1 MTPPRN
7 STIPP
12 TFLRLHLPS
21 PLNADSVAEL
31 LARLAQPD
39 APIPLI
45 LETRATDDGIAYLIG
60 VHPFAAE
67 HLARLLGDLVPG
79 VRSVATHPR
88 DRAPVEAGGHMTS
101 HPPGLPIRVDGA
113 EATVRAIY
121 SAFGARRPSETLVV
135 QVIIGLGH
143 APRTLPTKITD
154 PSASL
159 WASLS
164 HGTQLASPEMR
175 SRMKAT
181 AEQANLDVSI
191 RIGASAPTPER
202 RKRLVIE
209 LVGAM
214 ATAQSPGV
222 RLLLVRED
230 IQRLNAAAIPSRWPM
245 RVSVAEL
252 LPLIAWPV
260 GDQELPGLPAHHPRL
275 VPAPAALS
283 TTENVFATANAPG
296 DTRLVGIRTPGR
308 MQHLVVTGPTG
319 SGKSMVFAS
328 LIAQDITAGRPLVLV
343 DPKRQLVDYIC
354 ERVTVELA
362 DRVVIIDAADEKNPV
377 GFNPLDAV
385 GRNKDVVVDGIL
397 SAFKAVFEDGWGPR
411 TEDLLH
417 AGLLSLATAGEARG
431 EPYTLLDLPRLLTD
445 APFRRGVI
453 GAIAGGQ
460 TLASF
465 WAGFEELS
473 PGARAQIIAAPM
485 NKLRKF
491 VLRKNLAAVLGQ
503 ARPRFRLRDVFRDG
517 KAVLVPLNDALLG
530 PGAAQLLGSLVVAE
544 LWMATLERAAETRP
558 LDRPAAI
565 YIDEVQQFLHLPT
578 SIADAL
584 ATSRSYGV
592 SWNLAHQFRDQLPA
606 QMRAAFDA
614 NARNKVV
621 FGLGPDD
628 ARDLAK
634 MAPGLVADDFMAL
647 KPYDVYANVVD
658 SGAPAGWFSARTLAP
673 TAALHDGHIV
683 RQKSR
688 DQWGQ
693 VSKAELLSAPESD
706 VAPSEPAAVVSQ
718 KARRS

>member
-7 STIPP
+7 AKIPP

-79 VRSVATHPR
+79 IRNVGIKPT
-88 DRAPVEAGGHMTS
+88 DRAPVEAGGHLTS
-101 HPPGLPIRVDGA
+101 HPPGLPIRADNA
-113 EATVRAIY
+113 AATTRAIY
-121 SAFGARRPSETLVV
+121 SAFGARRQGEALVV

-143 APRTLPTKITD
+143 APRALPIKITD
-154 PSASL
+154 PSTPL
-159 WASLS
+159 WKSLS
-164 HGTQLASPEMR
+164 HGRQLAPTEMR
-175 SRMKAT
+175 SRIKAT

-202 RKRLVIE
+202 RKRLVVE

-222 RLLLVRED
+222 RLQLVRED
-230 IQRLNAAAIPSRWPM
+230 IQRLNAAVIPSRWPM

-296 DTRLVGIRTPGR
+296 DSRVIGIRTAGR
-308 MQHLVVTGPTG
+308 MQHVVVTGPTG

-328 LIAQDITAGRPLVLV
+328 LIAQDITAGRPLILV
-343 DPKRQLVDYIC
+343 DPKRQLVDFIC
-354 ERVTVELA
+354 ERVPAELA
-362 DRVVIIDAADEKNPV
+362 DRIVIIDAADESPV

-417 AGLLSLATAGEARG
+417 AGLLSLATAGESRG

-445 APFRRGVI
+445 APFRRSVI
-453 GAIAGGQ
+453 GAIAGDQ

-473 PGARAQIIAAPM
+473 TGARAQIIAAPM

-503 ARPRFRLRDVFRDG
+503 PRPRFRLRDVFRDG

-606 QMRAAFDA
+606 QMRAAFDS

-628 ARDLAK
+628 ARDLAR
-634 MAPGLVADDFMAL
+634 MAPGLVAEDFMAL

-658 SGAPAGWFSARTLAP
+658 DGAPAGWFSARTLAP

-683 RQKSR
+683 RQRSR

-693 VSKAELLSAPESD
+693 VSKAEPLSVPESGD
-706 VAPSEPAAVVSQ
+706 ALSQTAAVVSQ

>member
-7 STIPP
+7 AKIPP
-12 TFLRLHLPS
+12 TFQRLHLPS
-21 PLNADSVAEL
+21 PLSAASVGEL

-45 LETRATDDGIAYLIG
+45 LETRATDDGISFLAG
-60 VHPFAAE
+60 VHPFATE
-67 HLARLLGDLVPG
+67 HLKRLLGDLVPG
-79 VRSVATHPR
+79 IRCVATQPG
-88 DRAPVEAGGHMTS
+88 DRVRAGAGGHIRT
-101 HPPGLPIRVDGA
+101 HPPGLPIRVDNA
-113 EATVRAIY
+113 DATVRAIY
-121 SAFGARRPSETLVV
+121 SALGARRPGESIVV

-143 APRTLPTKITD
+143 PPRALPPKVTD
-154 PSASL
+154 PSAPL
-159 WASLS
+159 WKSLS
-164 HGTQLASPEMR
+164 RGTQLAPAEMR

-181 AEQANLDVSI
+181 AEHPNVDVSV
-191 RIGASAPTPER
+191 RIGANAPTPER
-202 RKRLVIE
+202 RKRLVTE
-209 LVGAM
+209 VSGAM
-214 ATAQSPGV
+214 ATAQSPSV
-222 RLLLVRED
+222 RLQLVRED
-230 IQRLNAAAIPSRWPM
+230 IQRLNTAAIPARWPM
-245 RVSVAEL
+245 RVSPAAL
-252 LPLIAWPV
+252 LPLIAWPI
-260 GDQELPGLPAHHPRL
+260 GEQELPGLPAHHPRP
-275 VPAPAALS
+275 VPAPASLS
-283 TTENVFATANAPG
+283 ASENVFATANAPG

-328 LIAQDITAGRPLVLV
+328 LIAQDIAAGRPLVLV
-343 DPKRQLVDYIC
+343 DPKRQLVDFIS
-354 ERVTVELA
+354 ERVPPELV
-362 DRVVIIDAADEKNPV
+362 DQVVIIDAADEDPV

-417 AGLLSLATAGEARG
+417 AGLLSLATAGETRG

-445 APFRRGVI
+445 ATFRRGVI
-453 GAIAGGQ
+453 GAIAGDQ

-473 PGARAQIIAAPM
+473 PGARAQMIAAPM

-503 ARPRFRLRDVFRDG
+503 PRPRFRLRDVFRDG

-592 SWNLAHQFRDQLPA
+592 SWNLAHQFRDQLPVH
-606 QMRAAFDA
+606 MRAAFDA

-628 ARDLAK
+628 ARDLAR
-634 MAPGLVADDFMAL
+634 MAPGLVAEDFMAL

-658 SGAPAGWFSARTLAP
+658 DGAPAGWFSARTLTP

-683 RQKSR
+683 RQRSR

-693 VSKAELLSAPESD
+693 VSKAEPLSAPESD
-706 VAPSEPAAVVSQ
+706 GKSSEAVHVVSV

>member
-1 MTPPRN
+1 MTPRRN
-7 STIPP
+7 AKNPP

-21 PLNADSVAEL
+21 PLAAENVGEL

-45 LETRATDDGIAYLIG
+45 LETRATDDGIAYLVG
-60 VHPFAAE
+60 VHPFATE
-67 HLARLLGDLVPG
+67 HLKRLLGDFVPG
-79 VRSVATHPR
+79 IRSLVTQTS
-88 DRAPVEAGGHMTS
+88 DRVPVEAGGHIVA
-101 HPPGLPIRVDGA
+101 HPSGLPIRVDNA
-113 EATVRAIY
+113 DATVRAIY
-121 SAFGARRPSETLVV
+121 SAFGARRPGETIVV

-143 APRTLPTKITD
+143 PPRALPTKVAD
-154 PSASL
+154 PSAPL
-159 WASLS
+159 WKSLS
-164 HGTQLASPEMR
+164 HGTQLVPAEMR

-181 AEQANLDVSI
+181 AEQPNLDVSI
-191 RIGASAPTPER
+191 RIGADAPTPDR
-202 RKRLVIE
+202 RKRLVTE
-209 LVGAM
+209 VVGALG
-214 ATAQSPGV
+214 TAQSPGV
-222 RLLLVRED
+222 RLQLIRED
-230 IQRLNAAAIPSRWPM
+230 IQRLNTAVIPARWPM
-245 RVSVAEL
+245 RVSPAEL

-260 GDQELPGLPAHHPRL
+260 GEHELPGLPAHHPRL
-275 VPAPAALS
+275 VPAPASLS
-283 TTENVFATANAPG
+283 ANENVFATANASG

-343 DPKRQLVDYIC
+343 DPKRQLVDFIS
-354 ERVTVELA
+354 ERVPPELA
-362 DRVVIIDAADEKNPV
+362 DRVVIIDAADENPV

-417 AGLLSLATAGEARG
+417 AGLLSLATAGDTRG

-445 APFRRGVI
+445 APFRREVI
-453 GAIAGGQ
+453 GAIAGDQ

-465 WAGFEELS
+465 WSGFEELS

-503 ARPRFRLRDVFRDG
+503 PRPRFRLRDVFRDG

-544 LWMATLERAAETRP
+544 LWMATLERATEGRP

-565 YIDEVQQFLHLPT
+565 YVDEVQQFLHLPT

-628 ARDLAK
+628 ARDLAR
-634 MAPGLVADDFMAL
+634 MAPGLVAEDFMAL
-647 KPYDVYANVVD
+647 KPYDIYANVVD
-658 SGAPAGWFSARTLAP
+658 DGAPAGWFSARTIAP
-673 TAALHDGHIV
+673 TGSLHDGHIV
-683 RQKSR
+683 RQMSR

-693 VSKAELLSAPESD
+693 VSKAEPLSASGSD
-706 VAPSEPAAVVSQ
+706 GIPSEAVPVLSR

>member
-7 STIPP
+7 AKIAP

-21 PLNADSVAEL
+21 PLNADNVGEL

-67 HLARLLGDLVPG
+67 HLMRLLGDLVPG
-79 VRSVATHPR
+79 IRSVAMR
-88 DRAPVEAGGHMTS
+88 SSDRSRVGAGGHMTS
-101 HPPGLPIRVDGA
+101 NPPGLPIRVDGA

-121 SAFGARRPSETLVV
+121 SAFGARRQGETLVV
-135 QVIIGLGH
+135 QVILGLGH
-143 APRTLPTKITD
+143 PPRALPTKATD
-154 PSASL
+154 PSTSL
-159 WASLS
+159 WQSLS
-164 HGTQLASPEMR
+164 HGAQLASPEMR

-191 RIGASAPTPER
+191 RIGANAVTPER
-202 RKRLVIE
+202 RKRLVVE

-222 RLLLVRED
+222 RLQLVRED
-230 IQRLNAAAIPSRWPM
+230 IQRLNAAVVPSRWPM
-245 RVSVAEL
+245 RASVAEL
-252 LPLIAWPV
+252 LPLIAWPI

-275 VPAPAALS
+275 VPAPASLS

-328 LIAQDITAGRPLVLV
+328 LIAQDITARRPLVLV
-343 DPKRQLVDYIC
+343 DPKRQLVDFIC
-354 ERVTVELA
+354 ERVPAQLA
-362 DRVVIIDAADEKNPV
+362 DRVVIIDAAEKNPV

-385 GRNKDVVVDGIL
+385 GRNKDVIVDGIL

-417 AGLLSLATAGEARG
+417 AGLLSLATAGEARR

-445 APFRRGVI
+445 APFRRSVI
-453 GAIAGGQ
+453 GAIAGDQ

-465 WAGFEELS
+465 WAGFDELS

-503 ARPRFRLRDVFRDG
+503 TRPRFRLRDVFREG

-628 ARDLAK
+628 ARDLAR
-634 MAPGLVADDFMAL
+634 MAPGLVAEDFMAL

-658 SGAPAGWFSARTLAP
+658 DGAPAGWFSARTLAP
-673 TAALHDGHIV
+673 TVALHDGHIV
-683 RQKSR
+683 RQRSR

-693 VSKAELLSAPESD
+693 ASLAEPLSAPEPGD
-706 VAPSEPAAVVSQ
+706 VPSEPVPVVSR

>member
-1 MTPPRN
+1 MSKQRQTSP
-7 STIPP
+7 
-12 TFLRLHLPS
+12 FLRLHLPS
-21 PLNADSVAEL
+21 PLDGQHVAEL
-31 LARLAQPD
+31 LGRLAQQD
-39 APIPLI
+39 RSTPIV
-45 LETRATDDGIAYLIG
+45 LETRATDSG
-60 VHPFAAE
+60 VAHIMQVNVSAAE
-67 HLARLLGDLVPG
+67 DAKRLLADLIRGTRTSPIIPGDRLPMEAAG
-79 VRSVATHPR
+79 HLMSRPR
-88 DRAPVEAGGHMTS
+88 
-101 HPPGLPIRVDGA
+101 GLPLRTDVSD
-113 EATVRAIY
+113 ATVRAIY
-121 SAFGARRPSETLVV
+121 SAFGARRHGESVVV
-135 QVIIGLGH
+135 QVVLGRGH
-143 APRTLPTKITD
+143 APNAVPLKITD
-154 PSASL
+154 PSASV
-159 WASLS
+159 WRTLS
-164 HGTQLASPEMR
+164 QGTQHASAEIR
-175 SRMKAT
+175 SRVRAVAELPSLEIAIRVGAT
-181 AEQANLDVSI
+181 AA
-191 RIGASAPTPER
+191 TPAR
-202 RKRLVIE
+202 RKALVLE
-209 LVGAM
+209 LFGAF
-214 ATAQSPGV
+214 TTSQSPGV
-222 RLLLVRED
+222 RLHLVRE
-230 IQRLNAAAIPSRWPM
+230 QPELLNAAAVPSRWPM
-245 RVSVAEL
+245 RLSVSEL
-252 LPLIAWPV
+252 LPLLGWPIG
-260 GDQELPGLPAHHPRL
+260 GDELPGLPAHHPRQL
-275 VPAPAALS
+275 PTPASLS
-283 TTENVFATANAPG
+283 ETENVFAISNASGSARSIGICTA
-296 DTRLVGIRTPGR
+296 GR

-328 LIAQDITAGRPLVLV
+328 LIAQDIASRRPLVLV
-343 DPKRQLVDYIC
+343 DPKRQLVDFIC
-354 ERVTVELA
+354 ERVPAQLA
-362 DRVVIIDAADEKNPV
+362 DRIVIIDAADASPV
-377 GFNPLDAV
+377 GFNPLDAD

-397 SAFKAVFEDGWGPR
+397 SALKAVFEDGWGPR

-417 AGLLSLATAGEARG
+417 AGLLSLATAGEANG

-445 APFRRGVI
+445 APFRRSVI
-453 GAIAGGQ
+453 GAIISDP

-503 ARPRFRLRDVFRDG
+503 PRPRFRLRDVFRDG

-544 LWMATLERAAETRP
+544 LWMATLERAAEARP

-634 MAPGLVADDFMAL
+634 MAPGLVAEDFMAL

-658 SGAPAGWFSARTLAP
+658 DGAPAGWFSARTLAP

-693 VSKAELLSAPESD
+693 VAKPDTVDTPESGD
-706 VAPSEPAAVVSQ
+706 VLSEAAPVASR
-718 KARRS
+718 KARRT

>member
-1 MTPPRN
+1 MTPPCN
-7 STIPP
+7 AKIPP

-21 PLNADSVAEL
+21 PLNADSVGEL

-45 LETRATDDGIAYLIG
+45 LETRATDDGVAYLVG
-60 VHPFAAE
+60 VHPFATE
-67 HLARLLGDLVPG
+67 HLKRLLGDLVPG
-79 VRSVATHPR
+79 IRSAVTRPG
-88 DRAPVEAGGHMTS
+88 DRGRAEAGGHIGA
-101 HPPGLPIRVDGA
+101 HPPGLPIRVDNA
-113 EATVRAIY
+113 ETTVRAIY
-121 SAFGARRPSETLVV
+121 SAFGARRPGETIVV

-143 APRTLPTKITD
+143 PPRALPTKVAD
-154 PSASL
+154 PSAPL
-159 WASLS
+159 WKSLS
-164 HGTQLASPEMR
+164 HGTQPAPAEMR

-181 AEQANLDVSI
+181 AEQPNLDVSI
-191 RIGASAPTPER
+191 RIGANAPTPER
-202 RKRLVIE
+202 RKRLVTE

-222 RLLLVRED
+222 RLQLIRED
-230 IQRLNAAAIPSRWPM
+230 IQRLNDAVIPSRWPM
-245 RVSVAEL
+245 RVSPAEL
-252 LPLIAWPV
+252 LPLIAWPI
-260 GDQELPGLPAHHPRL
+260 GEHELPGLPAHHPRL

-296 DTRLVGIRTPGR
+296 DTRLIGIRTPGR

-328 LIAQDITAGRPLVLV
+328 LIAQDITAGRRLVLV
-343 DPKRQLVDYIC
+343 DPKRQLVDFIS
-354 ERVTVELA
+354 ERVPPELA
-362 DRVVIIDAADEKNPV
+362 DRVVIIDAADENPV

-385 GRNKDVVVDGIL
+385 GRNKDVVIDGIL

-417 AGLLSLATAGEARG
+417 AGLLSLATAGETRG
-431 EPYTLLDLPRLLTD
+431 EPYTLLDLSRLLTD
-445 APFRRGVI
+445 APFRREVI
-453 GAIAGGQ
+453 GAIAGDQ

-503 ARPRFRLRDVFRDG
+503 PRPRFRLRDVFRDG

-628 ARDLAK
+628 ARDLAR
-634 MAPGLVADDFMAL
+634 MAPGLVAEDFMAL
-647 KPYDVYANVVD
+647 KPYDIYANVVD
-658 SGAPAGWFSARTLAP
+658 DGAPAGWFSARTLAP
-673 TAALHDGHIV
+673 TGSLHDGHIV
-683 RQKSR
+683 RQMSR

-693 VSKAELLSAPESD
+693 VSKAEPLSAPESD
-706 VAPSEPAAVVSQ
+706 GIPIEAVPVVSR

>member
-1 MTPPRN
+1 
-7 STIPP
+7 
-12 TFLRLHLPS
+12 
-21 PLNADSVAEL
+21 
-31 LARLAQPD
+31 
-39 APIPLI
+39 
-45 LETRATDDGIAYLIG
+45 
-60 VHPFAAE
+60 
-67 HLARLLGDLVPG
+67 
-79 VRSVATHPR
+79 
-88 DRAPVEAGGHMTS
+88 
-101 HPPGLPIRVDGA
+101 
-113 EATVRAIY
+113 
-121 SAFGARRPSETLVV
+121 
-135 QVIIGLGH
+135 
-143 APRTLPTKITD
+143 
-154 PSASL
+154 
-159 WASLS
+159 
-164 HGTQLASPEMR
+164 
-175 SRMKAT
+175 
-181 AEQANLDVSI
+181 
-191 RIGASAPTPER
+191 
-202 RKRLVIE
+202 
-209 LVGAM
+209 
-214 ATAQSPGV
+214 
-222 RLLLVRED
+222 
-230 IQRLNAAAIPSRWPM
+230 
-245 RVSVAEL
+245 
-252 LPLIAWPV
+252 
-260 GDQELPGLPAHHPRL
+260 
-275 VPAPAALS
+275 
-283 TTENVFATANAPG
+283 
-296 DTRLVGIRTPGR
+296 

-328 LIAQDITAGRPLVLV
+328 LIAQDIAAGRPLVLV
-343 DPKRQLVDYIC
+343 DPKRQLVDFIC
-354 ERVTVELA
+354 ERVPVELA
-362 DRVVIIDAADEKNPV
+362 DRVVIIDAAEANPV

-417 AGLLSLATAGEARG
+417 AGLLSLATAGEIRG

-445 APFRRGVI
+445 APFRRPVI
-453 GAIAGGQ
+453 GAIAGDQ

-503 ARPRFRLRDVFRDG
+503 PRPRFRLRDVFRDG

-658 SGAPAGWFSARTLAP
+658 DGAPAGWFSARTLAP
-673 TAALHDGHIV
+673 TASLHNGHVV

-688 DQWGQ
+688 DQWGK
-693 VSKAELLSAPESD
+693 VNKAELLSAPEPDDS
-706 VAPSEPAAVVSQ
+706 PSESAAVVSQ

>member
-7 STIPP
+7 AKISP

-21 PLNADSVAEL
+21 PLNADNVGEL

-45 LETRATDDGIAYLIG
+45 LETRATDDGIAYLVG
-60 VHPFAAE
+60 VHPFATE
-67 HLARLLGDLVPG
+67 HLERLLRDLVPG
-79 VRSVATHPR
+79 IRSVATQPG
-88 DRAPVEAGGHMTS
+88 DRAPVEAGGHIST
-101 HPPGLPIRVDGA
+101 HPPGLPIRVDNA
-113 EATVRAIY
+113 DSTVRAIF
-121 SAFGARRPSETLVV
+121 SAFGARRQRETVVV
-135 QVIIGLGH
+135 QVTIGLGH
-143 APRTLPTKITD
+143 PPRTLPPKITD
-154 PSASL
+154 PSAPL
-159 WASLS
+159 WKSLS
-164 HGTQLASPEMR
+164 HGKQLASPEMR

-181 AEQANLDVSI
+181 AEQPTLDVCI
-191 RIGASAPTPER
+191 RIGASAATPER
-202 RKRLVIE
+202 RRRLVVE

-222 RLLLVRED
+222 RLQLVRED
-230 IQRLNAAAIPSRWPM
+230 IARLNSAVIPSRWPM

-275 VPAPAALS
+275 VPAPASLS

-296 DTRLVGIRTPGR
+296 DTRRVGIRTPGR

-328 LIAQDITAGRPLVLV
+328 LIAQDIAAGRPLVLV

-354 ERVTVELA
+354 ERVPAQLA
-362 DRVVIIDAADEKNPV
+362 DRLVIIDAADANPV
-377 GFNPLDAV
+377 GFNPLDAE

-417 AGLLSLATAGEARG
+417 AGLLSLATVGEARG
-431 EPYTLLDLPRLLTD
+431 DPYTLLDLPRLLTD
-445 APFRRGVI
+445 APFRRTII
-453 GAIAGGQ
+453 GAIAGDP

-503 ARPRFRLRDVFRDG
+503 PRPRFRLRDVFRDG
-517 KAVLVPLNDALLG
+517 KALLVPLNDALLG

-544 LWMATLERAAETRP
+544 LWMATLERASEKSP

-592 SWNLAHQFRDQLPA
+592 SWNLAHQFRDQLPP

-628 ARDLAK
+628 ARDLAR
-634 MAPGLVADDFMAL
+634 MAPGLMAEDFMAL

-658 SGAPAGWFSARTLAP
+658 DGAPAGWFSARTLAP
-673 TAALHDGHIV
+673 TPALHDGHIV
-683 RQKSR
+683 RQRSR

-693 VSKAELLSAPESD
+693 VSKAEPLSAPESGD
-706 VAPSEPAAVVSQ
+706 ILSEPAPVVSV

>member
-7 STIPP
+7 AKITP

-45 LETRATDDGIAYLIG
+45 LETRATDDGISYLLG
-60 VHPFAAE
+60 VHPSAAE
-67 HLARLLGDLVPG
+67 HLVRLLRDLVPG
-79 VRSVATHPR
+79 IRSMATRPS
-88 DRAPVEAGGHMTS
+88 DRAPIEAGGHIST
-101 HPPGLPIRVDGA
+101 HPPGLPLRVDGA
-113 EATVRAIY
+113 ETTIRAIY
-121 SAFGARRPSETLVV
+121 SAFGARRPGETVVV

-143 APRTLPTKITD
+143 APRALPTKITD

-159 WASLS
+159 WKSLS
-164 HGTQLASPEMR
+164 HGTQLAPAEMR
-175 SRMKAT
+175 SRMKTT
-181 AEQANLDVSI
+181 AEQANLDVGI
-191 RIGASAPTPER
+191 RIGASASTPER
-202 RKRLVIE
+202 RKRLVVE

-222 RLLLVRED
+222 RLQLGRED
-230 IQRLNAAAIPSRWPM
+230 IQRLNAAVIPSRWPI
-245 RVSVAEL
+245 RLSVAEL
-252 LPLIAWPV
+252 LPLIAWPI

-275 VPAPAALS
+275 VPVPASLS

-296 DTRLVGIRTPGR
+296 DSRLVGIRTPGR

-328 LIAQDITAGRPLVLV
+328 LIAQDIAAGRPLVLV
-343 DPKRQLVDYIC
+343 DPKRQLVDFIS
-354 ERVTVELA
+354 ERVPVDLA
-362 DRVVIIDAADEKNPV
+362 ERVVIIDAADVNPV
-377 GFNPLDAV
+377 GFNPLDTD

-411 TEDLLH
+411 TEDLMH
-417 AGLLSLATAGEARG
+417 AGLLSLAIAGEVRG
-431 EPYTLLDLPRLLTD
+431 APYTLLDLPRLLTD
-445 APFRRGVI
+445 SPFRREVI
-453 GAIAGGQ
+453 GAISGDQ

-465 WAGFEELS
+465 WAVFEELS

-503 ARPRFRLRDVFRDG
+503 PRPRFRLRDIFLGG
-517 KAVLVPLNDALLG
+517 KAVLVPLNDSLLG

-544 LWMATLERAAETRP
+544 LWMATLERAAEARP

-606 QMRAAFDA
+606 QMRAAFDT

-628 ARDLAK
+628 ARDLAR
-634 MAPGLVADDFMAL
+634 MATRLVAEDFMAL

-658 SGAPAGWFSARTLAP
+658 DGAPAGWFSARTLAP
-673 TAALHDGHIV
+673 TAALHDGDIV

-693 VSKAELLSAPESD
+693 VERPDTVDTPELGDAL
-706 VAPSEPAAVVSQ
+706 SEPAPVASR

>member
-7 STIPP
+7 ATIPP

-21 PLNADSVAEL
+21 PLNSDNVGEL
-31 LARLAQPD
+31 MERLAQPD

-45 LETRATDDGIAYLIG
+45 LETRATDDGIAHLVG

-67 HLARLLGDLVPG
+67 HLKRLLGDLVPG
-79 VRSVATHPR
+79 IRSAVTHPG
-88 DRAPVEAGGHMTS
+88 DRAPMEAGGHISS
-101 HPPGLPIRVDGA
+101 HPPGLPIRVDNA

-121 SAFGARRPSETLVV
+121 SAFGARRQGETLVA
-135 QVIIGLGH
+135 QVIVGLGH
-143 APRTLPTKITD
+143 PPRALPMKITD

-164 HGTQLASPEMR
+164 HGRQLAPADMR
-175 SRMKAT
+175 SRIKAT
-181 AEQANLDVSI
+181 AEQANLDVII
-191 RIGASAPTPER
+191 RIGVSAPTPER

-209 LVGAM
+209 LVGAI

-222 RLLLVRED
+222 RLQLVRED

-328 LIAQDITAGRPLVLV
+328 LIAQDIAAGRPLVLV
-343 DPKRQLVDYIC
+343 DPKRQLVDFIS
-354 ERVTVELA
+354 ERVPPEWA
-362 DRVVIIDAADEKNPV
+362 DRVVIIDAADEKPV

-417 AGLLSLATAGEARG
+417 AGLLSLATAGEMRG

-445 APFRRGVI
+445 TPFRRSVI
-453 GAIAGGQ
+453 GAIAGDQ

-503 ARPRFRLRDVFRDG
+503 PRPRFRLRDVFRDG
-517 KAVLVPLNDALLG
+517 RAVLVPLNDALLG

-628 ARDLAK
+628 ARDLAR
-634 MAPGLVADDFMAL
+634 MAPGLVAEDFMAL
-647 KPYDVYANVVD
+647 KPYDIYANVVD
-658 SGAPAGWFSARTLAP
+658 DGAPAGWFSARTLAP
-673 TAALHDGHIV
+673 TASLHDGHVV

-693 VSKAELLSAPESD
+693 VSKGEPPSATEPGD
-706 VAPSEPAAVVSQ
+706 VPSEPAATVSR

>member
-1 MTPPRN
+1 MSKQRRTSP
-7 STIPP
+7 
-12 TFLRLHLPS
+12 FLRLHLPS
-21 PLNADSVAEL
+21 PLDGQHVAEL
-31 LARLAQPD
+31 FGRLAQQD
-39 APIPLI
+39 RSTPIVI
-45 LETRATDDGIAYLIG
+45 ETHATDSGIAHVIQ
-60 VHPFAAE
+60 VNVSAAE
-67 HLARLLGDLVPG
+67 DAKRLLADLIRGTRTSPIGPGDRLPMEAAGHLVNRP
-79 VRSVATHPR
+79 
-88 DRAPVEAGGHMTS
+88 M
-101 HPPGLPIRVDGA
+101 GLPLRTDVSD
-113 EATVRAIY
+113 ATVRAIY
-121 SAFGARRPSETLVV
+121 SAFGARRQGESVVV
-135 QVIIGLGH
+135 QVVLGRGY
-143 APRTLPTKITD
+143 APNAVPSKITD
-154 PSASL
+154 PSASV
-159 WASLS
+159 WRTLS
-164 HGTQLASPEMR
+164 QGTQPASAEIR
-175 SRMKAT
+175 SRVRAV
-181 AEQANLDVSI
+181 AELPNLEIAI
-191 RIGASAPTPER
+191 RVGASAATPER
-202 RKRLVIE
+202 RKALVLE
-209 LVGAM
+209 LFGAFM
-214 ATAQSPGV
+214 TSQSPGV
-222 RLLLVRED
+222 RLHLVRE
-230 IQRLNAAAIPSRWPM
+230 QPGLLNDAAVPSRWPM
-245 RVSVAEL
+245 RLSVSEL
-252 LPLIAWPV
+252 LPLLGWPI
-260 GDQELPGLPAHHPRL
+260 GDDELPGLPAHHPRQL
-275 VPAPAALS
+275 PAPASLS
-283 TTENVFATANAPG
+283 ATENVFAISNASG
-296 DTRLVGIRTPGR
+296 AARSIGIRTVGR

-328 LIAQDITAGRPLVLV
+328 LIAQDIVAGRPLVLV
-343 DPKRQLVDYIC
+343 DPKRQLVDYIS
-354 ERVTVELA
+354 ERVPVELA
-362 DRVVIIDAADEKNPV
+362 DRVVIIDAADENPV

-411 TEDLLH
+411 TEDLMH

-445 APFRRGVI
+445 TPFRRTVI
-453 GAIAGGQ
+453 GAIAGDQ

-465 WAGFEELS
+465 WAGFEDLS

-503 ARPRFRLRDVFRDG
+503 PRPRFRLRDVFRDG
-517 KAVLVPLNDALLG
+517 KAVLIPLNDALLG

-544 LWMATLERAAETRP
+544 LWMATLERAAETCP

-606 QMRAAFDA
+606 QMRSAFDA

-634 MAPGLVADDFMAL
+634 MAPGLVAEDFMTL

-658 SGAPAGWFSARTLAP
+658 DGAPAGWFSARTLAP

-683 RQKSR
+683 RQRSR

-693 VSKAELLSAPESD
+693 VSKADTVSAPESGD
-706 VAPSEPAAVVSQ
+706 VLSEPAAVASR

>member
-7 STIPP
+7 AKIPP
-12 TFLRLHLPS
+12 MFLRLHLPM
-21 PLNADSVAEL
+21 PLTADHVGEL

-45 LETRATDDGIAYLIG
+45 LETRVTDDGIAYLLG

-67 HLARLLGDLVPG
+67 HLARLLRDLVPG
-79 VRSVATHPR
+79 IRSVATQPG
-88 DRAPVEAGGHMTS
+88 DRAPVEAGGHIGT

-113 EATVRAIY
+113 DSTIRAIF
-121 SAFGARRPSETLVV
+121 SAFGARRQGETVVV
-135 QVIIGLGH
+135 QIIIGLGH
-143 APRTLPTKITD
+143 PPRTLPTKITD
-154 PSASL
+154 PSAPL
-159 WASLS
+159 WKSLS
-164 HGTQLASPEMR
+164 HGKQLAPPEMR
-175 SRMKAT
+175 SRMKTT
-181 AEQANLDVSI
+181 AEQPALDICI
-191 RIGASAPTPER
+191 RIGASAATPER
-202 RKRLVIE
+202 RKRLVVE

-222 RLLLVRED
+222 RLQLVRED
-230 IQRLNAAAIPSRWPM
+230 IERLNTAVIPSRWPM

-252 LPLIAWPV
+252 LSLIAWPI

-275 VPAPAALS
+275 VPAPASLS
-283 TTENVFATANAPG
+283 TTENLFATANAPG

-328 LIAQDITAGRPLVLV
+328 LIAQDIASGRPLVLV
-343 DPKRQLVDYIC
+343 DPKRQLVDFIS
-354 ERVTVELA
+354 ERVPAELA
-362 DRVVIIDAADEKNPV
+362 NRVVIIDAADENPV
-377 GFNPLDAV
+377 GFNPLDAA
-385 GRNKDVVVDGIL
+385 GRNTDVVVDGIL

-417 AGLLSLATAGEARG
+417 AGLLSLARAGEKRD

-445 APFRRGVI
+445 ASFRRTVI
-453 GAIAGGQ
+453 GAVAGDQ

-491 VLRKNLAAVLGQ
+491 VLRKNLATVLGQ
-503 ARPRFRLRDVFRDG
+503 SRPRFRLRDVFREG

-544 LWMATLERAAETRP
+544 LWMATLERAAEKRP

-592 SWNLAHQFRDQLPA
+592 SWNLAHQFRDQLPP

-628 ARDLAK
+628 ARDLAR
-634 MAPGLVADDFMAL
+634 MAPGLVAEDFMTL
-647 KPYDVYANVVD
+647 KPYDIYANVVD
-658 SGAPAGWFSARTLAP
+658 DGAPAGWFSARTLSLSP
-673 TAALHDGHIV
+673 ALHDGHIV
-683 RQKSR
+683 RQVSR
-688 DQWGQ
+688 DLWGG
-693 VSKAELLSAPESD
+693 VALSEPRASAQPTDLGSESA
-706 VAPSEPAAVVSQ
+706 VAPSQ

>member
-1 MTPPRN
+1 
-7 STIPP
+7 
-12 TFLRLHLPS
+12 
-21 PLNADSVAEL
+21 
-31 LARLAQPD
+31 
-39 APIPLI
+39 
-45 LETRATDDGIAYLIG
+45 
-60 VHPFAAE
+60 
-67 HLARLLGDLVPG
+67 
-79 VRSVATHPR
+79 
-88 DRAPVEAGGHMTS
+88 
-101 HPPGLPIRVDGA
+101 
-113 EATVRAIY
+113 
-121 SAFGARRPSETLVV
+121 
-135 QVIIGLGH
+135 
-143 APRTLPTKITD
+143 
-154 PSASL
+154 
-159 WASLS
+159 
-164 HGTQLASPEMR
+164 
-175 SRMKAT
+175 
-181 AEQANLDVSI
+181 
-191 RIGASAPTPER
+191 
-202 RKRLVIE
+202 
-209 LVGAM
+209 
-214 ATAQSPGV
+214 
-222 RLLLVRED
+222 
-230 IQRLNAAAIPSRWPM
+230 
-245 RVSVAEL
+245 
-252 LPLIAWPV
+252 
-260 GDQELPGLPAHHPRL
+260 
-275 VPAPAALS
+275 
-283 TTENVFATANAPG
+283 
-296 DTRLVGIRTPGR
+296 

-328 LIAQDITAGRPLVLV
+328 LIAQDIAAGRPLVLV
-343 DPKRQLVDYIC
+343 DPKRQLVDFIS
-354 ERVTVELA
+354 ERVPVELA
-362 DRVVIIDAADEKNPV
+362 DRVVIIDAADENPV

-385 GRNKDVVVDGIL
+385 GRNREVVVDGIL

-417 AGLLSLATAGEARG
+417 AGLLSLATAGESRG

-445 APFRRGVI
+445 APFRRSVI
-453 GAIAGGQ
+453 GAIAGDQ

-503 ARPRFRLRDVFRDG
+503 PRPRFRVRDVFRDG

-628 ARDLAK
+628 ARDLAR
-634 MAPGLVADDFMAL
+634 MAPGLVAEDFMAL
-647 KPYDVYANVVD
+647 KPYDIYANVVD
-658 SGAPAGWFSARTLAP
+658 DGAPAGWFSARTLTP

-683 RQKSR
+683 RQRSR

-693 VSKAELLSAPESD
+693 VSKAELLSVPESGD
-706 VAPSEPAAVVSQ
+706 QLSQTASVVSQ

>member
-7 STIPP
+7 AKIPP
-12 TFLRLHLPS
+12 MFLRLHLPS
-21 PLNADSVAEL
+21 PLKADNVGEL

-45 LETRATDDGIAYLIG
+45 LETRVTDDGIAYLLG

-67 HLARLLGDLVPG
+67 HLARLLRDLVPG
-79 VRSVATHPR
+79 IRSVATQPGVR
-88 DRAPVEAGGHMTS
+88 SPVEAGGHIGI
-101 HPPGLPIRVDGA
+101 HPHGLPIRVDGA
-113 EATVRAIY
+113 DTTVRAIF
-121 SAFGARRPSETLVV
+121 SAFGARRQGETAVV

-143 APRTLPTKITD
+143 PPRALPTKVTD
-154 PSASL
+154 PSAPL
-159 WASLS
+159 WKSLS
-164 HGTQLASPEMR
+164 YGKQVAPPEMR

-181 AEQANLDVSI
+181 AEQPTLDMCI
-191 RIGASAPTPER
+191 RIGASAGTPER
-202 RKRLVIE
+202 RKRLVVE

-222 RLLLVRED
+222 RLQLVRED
-230 IQRLNAAAIPSRWPM
+230 VGRLNTAFIPSRWPM

-260 GDQELPGLPAHHPRL
+260 GDQELPGLPPHHPRL
-275 VPAPAALS
+275 VPAPASLS
-283 TTENVFATANAPG
+283 TTENVFATASAQG

-328 LIAQDITAGRPLVLV
+328 LIAQDITVGRPLVLV
-343 DPKRQLVDYIC
+343 DPKRQLVDFIS
-354 ERVTVELA
+354 ERVPAQLA
-362 DRVVIIDAADEKNPV
+362 DRVVIIDAADANPV
-377 GFNPLDAV
+377 GFNPLDAE

-417 AGLLSLATAGEARG
+417 AGLLSLATAGEARSD
-431 EPYTLLDLPRLLTD
+431 PYTLLDLPRLLTD
-445 APFRRGVI
+445 APFRRSVI
-453 GAIAGGQ
+453 GAIAGDQ

-473 PGARAQIIAAPM
+473 LGARAQIIAAPM

-503 ARPRFRLRDVFRDG
+503 PRPRFRLRDVFREG

-544 LWMATLERAAETRP
+544 LWMATLERAAESRP

-606 QMRAAFDA
+606 QMRSAFDA

-628 ARDLAK
+628 ARDLAR
-634 MAPGLVADDFMAL
+634 MAPGLVAEDFMAL

-658 SGAPAGWFSARTLAP
+658 DGAPAGWFSARTLAP

-683 RQKSR
+683 RQRSR

-693 VSKAELLSAPESD
+693 VQKAEPVSASESGD
-706 VAPSEPAAVVSQ
+706 ILSEPDPVGSV

>member
-7 STIPP
+7 SKIPP

-21 PLNADSVAEL
+21 PLDSDNVGEL

-45 LETRATDDGIAYLIG
+45 LETRASDDGIAYLVG
-60 VHPFAAE
+60 VHPFAVE
-67 HLARLLGDLVPG
+67 HLARLLVDLVPG
-79 VRSVATHPR
+79 IRSTATQPN
-88 DRAPVEAGGHMTS
+88 DRALMEAGGHISS
-101 HPPGLPIRVDGA
+101 HPPGLPIRVDNA

-121 SAFGARRPSETLVV
+121 SAFGARRRGETLVV
-135 QVIIGLGH
+135 QVIVGLGH
-143 APRTLPTKITD
+143 PPRALPTKITD

-164 HGTQLASPEMR
+164 HGRQLAPADMR
-175 SRMKAT
+175 SRIKAT

-202 RKRLVIE
+202 RKRLVVE

-222 RLLLVRED
+222 RLQLVRED
-230 IQRLNAAAIPSRWPM
+230 IQRLNAAVIPSRWPM
-245 RVSVAEL
+245 RVSVGEL

-275 VPAPAALS
+275 VPAPAALT

-308 MQHLVVTGPTG
+308 MQHLVVIGPTG

-328 LIAQDITAGRPLVLV
+328 LIAQDIAAGRPLVLV
-343 DPKRQLVDYIC
+343 DPKRQLVDFIS
-354 ERVTVELA
+354 ERVPPELA
-362 DRVVIIDAADEKNPV
+362 DRVVIIDAADENPV

-417 AGLLSLATAGEARG
+417 AGLLSLATAGESRG

-453 GAIAGGQ
+453 GAIAGDQ

-503 ARPRFRLRDVFRDG
+503 PRPRFRLRDVFREG

-614 NARNKVV
+614 NARNKVL

-634 MAPGLVADDFMAL
+634 MAPGLVAEDFMAL
-647 KPYDVYANVVD
+647 RPYDIYANVVD
-658 SGAPAGWFSARTLAP
+658 DGAPAGWFSARTLAP

-683 RQKSR
+683 RQRSR
-688 DQWGQ
+688 DQWGKPEPQ
-693 VSKAELLSAPESD
+693 STPESGD
-706 VAPSEPAAVVSQ
+706 LPRVAAPVASV

>member
-1 MTPPRN
+1 MTSPRN
-7 STIPP
+7 SKIPP

-21 PLNADSVAEL
+21 PLNADSVGEL

-45 LETRATDDGIAYLIG
+45 LETRATDDGISYLIG
-60 VHPFAAE
+60 VHPFAVE
-67 HLARLLGDLVPG
+67 HLVRLLGDLVPG
-79 VRSVATHPR
+79 IRSVATQLS
-88 DRAPVEAGGHMTS
+88 DRATLEAGGHLNTR
-101 HPPGLPIRVDGA
+101 PPGLPIRVDGA
-113 EATVRAIY
+113 EATIRAIY
-121 SAFGARRPSETLVV
+121 SAFGARRRGETTVV

-143 APRTLPTKITD
+143 PPRVLPTKIAD
-154 PSASL
+154 PSMSL
-159 WASLS
+159 WKSLS

-175 SRMKAT
+175 SRMRAT
-181 AEQANLDVSI
+181 AEQANLDVNI
-191 RIGASAPTPER
+191 RVGASAPTPER
-202 RKRLVIE
+202 RKRLVVE
-209 LVGAM
+209 LVSAM

-222 RLLLVRED
+222 RLQLVRED
-230 IQRLNAAAIPSRWPM
+230 VERLNAVVIPSRWPM
-245 RVSVAEL
+245 RVSAAEL

-275 VPAPAALS
+275 VPAPASLS

-354 ERVTVELA
+354 ERVPVELA
-362 DRVVIIDAADEKNPV
+362 DRVVIIDAADDNPV

-411 TEDLLH
+411 TEDLMH
-417 AGLLSLATAGEARG
+417 AGLLSLATAGEARNK
-431 EPYTLLDLPRLLTD
+431 PYTLLDLPRLLTD

-453 GAIAGGQ
+453 GAVGTDQ

-503 ARPRFRLRDVFRDG
+503 PRPRFRLRDVFRDG

-634 MAPGLVADDFMAL
+634 MAPTLVADDFMAL
-647 KPYDVYANVVD
+647 KPYDIYANVVD
-658 SGAPAGWFSARTLAP
+658 AGAPAGWFSAQTLAP
-673 TAALHDGHIV
+673 IVALHDGHIV
-683 RQKSR
+683 RQRSR
-688 DQWGQ
+688 DQWSE
-693 VSKAELLSAPESD
+693 VDEADTVSAPNSVD
-706 VAPSEPAAVVSQ
+706 VTTEPAPVASQ